1 MLAELLGLVA
11 VFAQLLRE
19 LVKFGSQLGY
29 LELLLFELLFEHF
42 GAGRSV
48 VIGDS
53 ITDLRMAEVADLV
66 FARAPL
72 SDWLDER
79 GIAYHRWE
87 DFGDV
92 AAVLRREGLLGAV
105 AA

>member
-1 MLAELLGLVA
+1 
-11 VFAQLLRE
+11 
-19 LVKFGSQLGY
+19 
-29 LELLLFELLFEHF
+29 
-42 GAGRSV
+42 
-48 VIGDS
+48 
-53 ITDLRMAEVADLV
+53 MAEVADLV